1 MRITL
6 GTSHTRLALTVA
18 LAASLVASCSIFEAN
33 DPFGPEYYSSNFIA
47 DIGFD
52 DYEGAV
58 NPAPTI
64 LPHGIWDAAYR
75 HESGWDGYSYLTLE
89 PVGTQAGSY
98 TPVPEGLDPVAPVY
112 RLTLV
117 NLLRD
122 GSFESDAGGSW
133 SAPASRYIGEDVLT
147 GVGSLRIPAGDDY
160 IAFNLDLRSGFAA
173 STGLTYILRM
183 RYGQGTALPDFVFS
197 GTDLLN
203 FKTANIYL
211 LKESFFSGDIS
222 IENRPSASASSLAGT
237 IQPTEGSASYENII
251 LDDATLSMKN
261 KAIIRLPLRR
271 ADTVP
276 VLENGVYRF
285 RVWVR
290 PDPAASAL
298 GYSAGAP
305 APYPLDTFFVSM
317 RASDGVT
324 LASDDE
330 TYVYSGETTWTAVS
344 SSLSEAALQI
354 NNSLVGP
361 EDVVITLEINLENA
375 SPGSILI
382 SAPELR
388 FFSNL

>member
-58 NPAPTI
+58 NPAPAI

-89 PVGTQAGSY
+89 PVGTQAEDY

-122 GSFESDAGGSW
+122 GSFEADAGGTW
-133 SAPASRYIGEDVLT
+133 SAPASRYTGEDVLT
-147 GVGSLRIPAGDDY
+147 GVGSLRIPAGDEH
-160 IAFNLDLRSGFAA
+160 ITFNLDFRSGFSA

-183 RYGQGTALPDFVFS
+183 RYPSSSFAADFAISETNGLSSFSPDSEAGRITINFGPSVAGSPLS
-197 GTDLLN
+197 GT
-203 FKTANIYL
+203 I
-211 LKESFFSGDIS
+211 
-222 IENRPSASASSLAGT
+222 RPAGS
-237 IQPTEGSASYENII
+237 QPYNPII

-261 KAIIRLPLRR
+261 KAIIRLPLTR

-290 PDPAASAL
+290 PDPAANVV

-317 RASDGVT
+317 RASEGVT

-330 TYVYSGETTWTAVS
+330 TYTYSGESTWTAVS

-354 NNSLVGP
+354 NNSLVTS